1 MNITVTN
8 DKEEATMRAED
19 FAEGFYEWLAPSH
32 HEPYS
37 RMSADNLL
45 TFINIFFDK
54 TQDWL
59 MEKIDIEKLQGNL
72 PFGCLGELT
81 PYEDIE
87 IIAQKVNEIIDFLDK
102 TLNHD

>member
-1 MNITVTN
+1 
-8 DKEEATMRAED
+8 
-19 FAEGFYEWLAPSH
+19 
-32 HEPYS
+32 
-37 RMSADNLL
+37 
-45 TFINIFFDK
+45 
-54 TQDWL
+54 